1 MEGTPEEIFK
11 RADELTA
18 LGLGLPPAVKLSM
31 LLRERGIEMP
41 ENILSEEEIVDYLKD
56 LKKERR
62 V

>member
-1 MEGTPEEIFK
+1 MSS
-11 RADELTA
+11 RR

-41 ENILSEEEIVDYLKD
+41 ENILSEEEIVDYLKN